1 MHKLKY
7 AEIKKLLSSTAKA
20 PAVTIYLP
28 THKAFTPQNMNE
40 DQIRFKNLYTKALE
54 LLESRDKHSEFN
66 TEFKRI
72 CTDLLNDKD
81 FWQNVSESLLLCV
94 RPGKVKYFHLPV
106 GSEEYVA
113 VADHFHL
120 SPVLGLRQDLVE
132 YYVLAV
138 AQHHPFLLKGDAY
151 GLTFT
156 DVKLPQTIEGAL
168 DIDEMHQKS
177 IQFSGVRGGTEGEF
191 HGHGGAKDT
200 GDAERLQFFKIIDET
215 INKKIGDKKPLILAG
230 VEAEVA
236 EYRPQ
241 SNYPNI
247 VEPHIE
253 GSFTKADADTLHPK
267 AQAIIQE
274 QIITPIHKQ
283 VLETYQQLRGQAS
296 PKAVETAPELKDAA
310 KAGKIATLLLG
321 MSKVTQDNTRQ
332 LIFPSENASQAIDY
346 VASQVVSQSGEVITV
361 AQDEMPGNK
370 LMLAINRY

>member
-156 DVKLPQTIEGAL
+156 DVKLPQTIEAAL
-168 DIDEMHQKS
+168 GIDEMHQKS
-177 IQFSGVRGGTEGEF
+177 IQFSGVRGSTEGEF
-191 HGHGGAKDT
+191 HGHGSAKDT

-230 VEAEVA
+230 VEAEIA

-253 GSFTKADADTLHPK
+253 GSFTKADADILHPK
-267 AQAIIQE
+267 AQVIIQE
-274 QIITPIHKQ
+274 QIITPAHKQ

-296 PKAVETAPELKDAA
+296 PKAVETTPELKDAA

-332 LIFPSENASQAIDY
+332 LIFPDDSASQAIDY
-346 VASQVVSQSGEVITV
+346 VAQQVVSQSGEVITV